1 MVVRTTISLPED
13 TAEMLQFE
21 AKLRGKPVSQI
32 VRDALDAHLHICR
45 EGKRRLPF
53 ESLGRSGFTDTSERV
68 DEILAESW
76 ADDILGNR

>member
-21 AKLRGKPVSQI
+21 AKRRGKPVSQI

-45 EGKRRLPF
+45 DAKRVLPF
-53 ESLGRSGFTDTSERV
+53 ESLGVTGDPMLSQRM
-68 DEILAESW
+68 DEILAKEWS
-76 ADDILGNR
+76 DDYDRYH